1 MQRLYSWIGGLSTGL
16 HWVAGASL
24 VLLMLTT
31 VADVLLR
38 NLFNRPIPGTYEMV
52 GLAGGLV
59 IGLAL
64 PLTSWR
70 RGHVEVDS
78 FIGRVPRPWRSAIHV
93 VTRLLG
99 IALFAILTW
108 NLVLLGLDLRASG
121 EVTPTLELRFY
132 PILFALAGAA
142 LAQTVVFCGQM
153 VQVVRGDY
161 E

>member
-1 MQRLYSWIGGLSTGL
+1 MQRVYGWIWGLSVGL
-16 HWVAGASL
+16 HWAAGASL

-38 NLFNRPIPGTYEMV
+38 NLCNRPIPGTYELV

-59 IGLAL
+59 IGLSL

-78 FIGRVPRPWRSAIHV
+78 FIGRVPMPWRAVIQV
-93 VTRLLG
+93 ATRLLG
-99 IALFAILTW
+99 VALFAILTW
-108 NLVLLGLDLRASG
+108 NLVQLGLGMRASG
-121 EVTPTLELRFY
+121 EVTATLELPFY

-142 LAQTVVFCGQM
+142 LAQAVVFGGQI